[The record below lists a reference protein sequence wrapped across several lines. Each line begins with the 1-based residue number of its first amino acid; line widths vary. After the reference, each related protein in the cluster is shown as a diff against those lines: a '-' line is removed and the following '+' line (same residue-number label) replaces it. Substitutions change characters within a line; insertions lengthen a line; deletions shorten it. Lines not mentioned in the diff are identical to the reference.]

1 MPFLLTGSPTS
12 AASQLIAHLRT
23 KPGLEGLFPEPDVVD
38 RGRSTEPHH
47 EVPASEARGQ
57 MALNNQA
64 VSAQLSRVEIKVS
77 RLLSLRATGGSN
89 QSQNL
94 SSTLSA
100 AAQNAG
106 LTVKRLQPNSR
117 GEVQVRFEGVDFD
130 ALLQWL
136 QTVEGNEGLRIVDA
150 SVSDAGRSG
159 GVNATLRVRGQ

>member
-1 MPFLLTGSPTS
+1 M
-12 AASQLIAHLRT
+12 LI
-23 KPGLEGLFPEPDVVD
+23 
-38 RGRSTEPHH
+38 
-47 EVPASEARGQ
+47 PAGDARQQ
-57 MALNNQA
+57 MAQNNEA
-64 VSAQLSRVEIKVS
+64 ASAQLSRVEMKVS
-77 RLLSLRATGGSN
+77 RLLALRESGDTG

-136 QTVEGNEGLRIVDA
+136 QTVEGNEGLRVIDA

-159 GVNATLRVRGQ
+159 GVNATLRVRGT

>member
-1 MPFLLTGSPTS
+1 MREWFNSQSPRDQMAILLLTGFLLVFSVFQFALMPM
-12 AASQLIAHLRT
+12 
-23 KPGLEGLFPEPDVVD
+23 
-38 RGRSTEPHH
+38 
-47 EVPASEARGQ
+47 SENRAQ
-57 MALNNQA
+57 MALNNGTA
-64 VSAQLSRVEIKVS
+64 SAQLSRVEAKVS
-77 RLLSLRATGGSN
+77 RLLSLRDAGSTGQN
-89 QSQNL
+89 DNL

-117 GEVQVRFEGVDFD
+117 GEVQVRFEGADFD

-136 QTVEGNEGLRIVDA
+136 QTVEGNEGLRIIDA

>member
-1 MPFLLTGSPTS
+1 MREWFNAQTQRDQIALIALAGAVTLYSLLTF
-12 AASQLIAHLRT
+12 ALL
-23 KPGLEGLFPEPDVVD
+23 
-38 RGRSTEPHH
+38 
-47 EVPASEARGQ
+47 PASEARSQ
-57 MALNNQA
+57 MAANNTA
-64 VSAQLSRVEIKVS
+64 ATAQLGRVEAKVS
-77 RLLSLRATGGSN
+77 QLLDLRANSESG

-117 GEVQVRFEGVDFD
+117 GEVQVRFESVEFD

-136 QTVEGNEGLRIVDA
+136 QTIEGNEGLRIVDA

-159 GVNATLRVRGQ
+159 GVNATLRVREQ

>member
-1 MPFLLTGSPTS
+1 MRDWF
-12 AASQLIAHLRT
+12 ASQTPR
-23 KPGLEGLFPEPDVVD
+23 D
-38 RGRSTEPHH
+38 
-47 EVPASEARGQ
+47 Q
-57 MALNNQA
+57 MAVMLLAGFLVLFSIVQFMLIPAGDARQQMAKNNEA
-64 VSAQLSRVEIKVS
+64 ASAQLSRVEMKVS
-77 RLLSLRATGGSN
+77 RLLALRESGNTG

-150 SVSDAGRSG
+150 SVSDAGRTG
-159 GVNATLRVRGQ
+159 GVNATLRVRGT

>member
-1 MPFLLTGSPTS
+1 MREWFNAQTQRDQIALIALAGAVALYSLLTF
-12 AASQLIAHLRT
+12 ALL
-23 KPGLEGLFPEPDVVD
+23 
-38 RGRSTEPHH
+38 
-47 EVPASEARGQ
+47 PASEARSQ
-57 MALNNQA
+57 MAANNTA
-64 VSAQLSRVEIKVS
+64 ATAQLGRVEAKVS
-77 RLLSLRATGGSN
+77 QLLDLRANSESGQN
-89 QSQNL
+89 QNL

-117 GEVQVRFEGVDFD
+117 GEVQVRFEGVEFD

-159 GVNATLRVRGQ
+159 GVNATLRVREQ

>member
-1 MPFLLTGSPTS
+1 MREWFNSQRPRDQMAILLLTGFLLVFSVFQFALMPM
-12 AASQLIAHLRT
+12 
-23 KPGLEGLFPEPDVVD
+23 
-38 RGRSTEPHH
+38 
-47 EVPASEARGQ
+47 SENRAQ
-57 MALNNQA
+57 MALNNGA
-64 VSAQLSRVEIKVS
+64 ASAQLSRVEAKVS
-77 RLLSLRATGGSN
+77 RLLSLRDAGSTGQN
-89 QSQNL
+89 DNL

-117 GEVQVRFEGVDFD
+117 GEVQVRFEGADFD

-136 QTVEGNEGLRIVDA
+136 QTVEGNEGLRIIDA

>member
-1 MPFLLTGSPTS
+1 MREWFNARTQRDQIALIALVGAVVLYSLLTF
-12 AASQLIAHLRT
+12 ALL
-23 KPGLEGLFPEPDVVD
+23 
-38 RGRSTEPHH
+38 
-47 EVPASEARGQ
+47 PASEARSQ
-57 MALNNQA
+57 MATNNTA
-64 VSAQLSRVEIKVS
+64 AMAQLGRVEAKVS
-77 RLLSLRATGGSN
+77 QLLDLRANSESGQN
-89 QSQNL
+89 QNL

-117 GEVQVRFEGVDFD
+117 GEVQVRFESVEFD

-159 GVNATLRVRGQ
+159 GVNATLRVREQ

>member
-1 MPFLLTGSPTS
+1 MQEWFNAQTQRDQIALIALVGAVVLYSLLTF
-12 AASQLIAHLRT
+12 ALL
-23 KPGLEGLFPEPDVVD
+23 
-38 RGRSTEPHH
+38 
-47 EVPASEARGQ
+47 PASEARSQ
-57 MALNNQA
+57 MATNNTA
-64 VSAQLSRVEIKVS
+64 AMAQLGRVEAKVS
-77 RLLSLRATGGSN
+77 QLLDLRANSESGQN
-89 QSQNL
+89 QNL

-117 GEVQVRFEGVDFD
+117 GEVQVRFESVEFD

-159 GVNATLRVRGQ
+159 GVNATLRVREQ

>member
-1 MPFLLTGSPTS
+1 MREWFNAQTQRDQIALIALAGAVLLYSLLTF
-12 AASQLIAHLRT
+12 ALL
-23 KPGLEGLFPEPDVVD
+23 
-38 RGRSTEPHH
+38 
-47 EVPASEARGQ
+47 PASEARSQ
-57 MALNNQA
+57 MATNNTA
-64 VSAQLSRVEIKVS
+64 AMAQLGRVEAKVS
-77 RLLSLRATGGSN
+77 QLLDLRANSESGQN
-89 QSQNL
+89 QNL

-117 GEVQVRFEGVDFD
+117 GEVQVRFESVEFD

-159 GVNATLRVRGQ
+159 GVNATLRVREQ

>member
-1 MPFLLTGSPTS
+1 MREWFNAQKQRDQIALIALVGAVVLYSLLTF
-12 AASQLIAHLRT
+12 ALL
-23 KPGLEGLFPEPDVVD
+23 
-38 RGRSTEPHH
+38 
-47 EVPASEARGQ
+47 PASEARSQ
-57 MALNNQA
+57 MATNNTA
-64 VSAQLSRVEIKVS
+64 AMAQLGRVEAKVS
-77 RLLSLRATGGSN
+77 QLLDLRANSESGQN
-89 QSQNL
+89 QNL

-117 GEVQVRFEGVDFD
+117 GEVQVRFESVEFD

-159 GVNATLRVRGQ
+159 GVNATLRVREQ

>member
-1 MPFLLTGSPTS
+1 MREWFHTQTQRDQIALITLV
-12 AASQLIAHLRT
+12 AA
-23 KPGLEGLFPEPDVVD
+23 VVIY
-38 RGRSTEPHH
+38 SL
-47 EVPASEARGQ
+47 VAFALMPASEARSQ
-57 MALNNQA
+57 MAANNSAA
-64 VSAQLSRVEIKVS
+64 VAQLARVEAKVS
-77 RLLSLRATGGSN
+77 QLLDLRANNEPGQN
-89 QSQNL
+89 QNL

-117 GEVQVRFEGVDFD
+117 GEVQVRFESVEFD

-159 GVNATLRVRGQ
+159 GVNATLRVREQ

>member
-1 MPFLLTGSPTS
+1 MREWFNAQTQRDQIALIALVGAVVLYSLLTF
-12 AASQLIAHLRT
+12 ALL
-23 KPGLEGLFPEPDVVD
+23 
-38 RGRSTEPHH
+38 
-47 EVPASEARGQ
+47 PASEARSQ
-57 MALNNQA
+57 MATNNTAA
-64 VSAQLSRVEIKVS
+64 VAQLGRVEAKVS
-77 RLLSLRATGGSN
+77 QLLDLRANSESGQN
-89 QSQNL
+89 QNL

-117 GEVQVRFEGVDFD
+117 GEVQVRFESVEFD

-159 GVNATLRVRGQ
+159 GVNATLRVREQ

>member
-1 MPFLLTGSPTS
+1 MRDWFIAQTPRDQMALILLTGFLLLFSIV
-12 AASQLIAHLRT
+12 QFMLI
-23 KPGLEGLFPEPDVVD
+23 
-38 RGRSTEPHH
+38 
-47 EVPASEARGQ
+47 PAGDARQQ
-57 MALNNQA
+57 MAQNNEA
-64 VSAQLSRVEIKVS
+64 ASAQLSRVEMKVS
-77 RLLSLRATGGSN
+77 RLLALRETGDTG

-136 QTVEGNEGLRIVDA
+136 QTVEGNEGLRVIDA

-159 GVNATLRVRGQ
+159 GVNATLRVRGT

>member
-1 MPFLLTGSPTS
+1 MREWFNAQTQRDQV
-12 AASQLIAHLRT
+12 ALIALAT
-23 KPGLEGLFPEPDVVD
+23 AVALYGLMTFALM
-38 RGRSTEPHH
+38 
-47 EVPASEARGQ
+47 PASEARSQ
-57 MALNNQA
+57 MAANNTA
-64 VSAQLSRVEIKVS
+64 AIAQLARVEAKVS
-77 RLLSLRATGGSN
+77 QLLDLRANSESGQN
-89 QSQNL
+89 QNL

-117 GEVQVRFEGVDFD
+117 GEVQVRFESIEFD

-159 GVNATLRVRGQ
+159 GVNATLRVREQ